1 MKRNTP
7 VKRVLQ
13 SLKPHC
19 PILLLAVLC
28 ALVGVSLTLY
38 IPVLIGHAIDRI
50 IGKGNVAF
58 DDVARILGAVGAA
71 VAGVTV
77 CQWLM
82 NYLVNLVSFRTVRD
96 LRRAVFRKLNAVPLS
111 YIDTHGHGDLISRVI
126 NDVDAV
132 GDGLTQFFLQ
142 LFAGVVTIA
151 GTLIFMLLTD
161 WRIAL
166 AVFFLTP
173 LSLFAAG
180 FIGKLSA
187 RRFREQQLL
196 QGEIASCV
204 EEYVGNQRL
213 VKAFSYEQQAFA
225 DFDAYNTRLY
235 EVGFKAQYAGALANP
250 TTRLVNA
257 VVYAAVGITG
267 ALAVLSGTL
276 TVGGLSC
283 FLTYANQYTKPF
295 NEVTGVL
302 TQLQT
307 GIAAAGRVF
316 EVLDAEDEAPDAA
329 GCVSPPHRGE
339 VAFENVSF
347 SYSPGKPLIREFS
360 LHVSSGTHVAI
371 VGPTGCGKTTL
382 INLLMRFYDV
392 DSGSITVDGTDI
404 RAMKRDD
411 LRRRFG
417 MVLQDSWLFCGTI
430 MENLRYGNESAS
442 DEEVIAAAKAAYAHS
457 FIRRMPKGYDTVI
470 SEGGGNLSQGQ
481 KQLLCIARAMLTD
494 PGILILDEATSSID
508 TLTEIRVQK
517 AFARMTRGRTS
528 FVVAHRLST
537 IKESDVI
544 LVMRDGNI
552 VEQGSH
558 RELLRK
564 KGFYYELHHA
574 QFGGASSPQTPK
586 NAD

>member
-1 MKRNTP
+1 MKNSS
-7 VKRVLQ
+7 VKKVLKR
-13 SLKPHC
+13 LKPYRF
-19 PILLLAVLC
+19 ILLLAVLS
-28 ALVGVSLTLY
+28 ALVSVSLTLY
-38 IPVLIGHAIDRI
+38 IPVLVGNAIDRI
-50 IGKGNVAF
+50 IGKGSVDF
-58 DDVARILGAVGAA
+58 EDVARILGCIGIAIG
-71 VAGVTV
+71 GVTV

-96 LRRAVFRKLNAVPLS
+96 LRREVFRKLNSVPLS
-111 YIDTHGHGDLISRVI
+111 YIDTHGHGDLMSRVI

-132 GDGLTQFFLQ
+132 GDGLTQMFLQ
-142 LFAGVVTIA
+142 LFSGVVTIA
-151 GTLIFMLLTD
+151 GTLVFMLMID

-166 AVFFLTP
+166 VVFFLTP

-180 FIGKLSA
+180 FIGKLTSK
-187 RRFREQQLL
+187 RFREQQIL
-196 QGEIASCV
+196 QGEISSYV
-204 EEYVGNQRL
+204 EEYVGNQRI
-213 VKAFSYEQQAFA
+213 VKAFSYEEQAFE
-225 DFDAYNTRLY
+225 DFDRYNTELY
-235 EVGFKAQYAGALANP
+235 DVGFKAQYAGALANP

-257 VVYAAVGITG
+257 IVYAAVGIIG
-267 ALAVLSGTL
+267 ALAALSGTL

-316 EVLDAEDEAPDAA
+316 EVLEAEDETPDSAS
-329 GCVSPPHRGE
+329 SPSPEHKGE
-339 VAFENVSF
+339 VNIEDVSF
-347 SYSPGKPLIREFS
+347 SYTPEKPLIKHFS
-360 LHVSSGTHVAI
+360 LNVKSGTHVAV

-392 DSGSITVDGTDI
+392 NSGRITVDGTDI
-404 RAMKRDD
+404 REMKRDD
-411 LRRRFG
+411 LRSRCG
-417 MVLQDSWLFCGTI
+417 MVLQDSWLFNGTI

-442 DEEVIAAAKAAYAHS
+442 DEQVTAAAKAAYAHS
-457 FIRRMPKGYDTVI
+457 FIRRMPNGYSTVI

-494 PGILILDEATSSID
+494 PEILILDEATSSID

-517 AFARMTRGRTS
+517 AFAKMMKGRTS

-537 IKESDVI
+537 IRESDVI

-558 RELLRK
+558 DELLKK
-564 KGFYYELHHA
+564 KGFYYELYNS
-574 QFGGASSPQTPK
+574 QFAKPSLQIT
-586 NAD
+586 